1 MNVLSFFINNFH
13 KLPPESYQKFL
24 ELTELKKFNN
34 KDVLTKTGDKP
45 TDLYI
50 LKRGIVRSYYEDENG
65 KEYIRSLF
73 VPFSSTGS
81 FGALVSNKNSLLTYQ
96 CLTDCE
102 LFVINYKKLKELALV
117 DNDIAVMY
125 ANALESIFL
134 LFEKKIYNL
143 SVLDATERYKEL
155 KKEIPN
161 IENIIPQYHIASYLN
176 ISAVQLSRI
185 RKKIYSK

>member
-1 MNVLSFFINNFH
+1 MNILSVFINNIH
-13 KLPPESYQKFL
+13 KLPSKSYQKFL
-24 ELTELKKFNN
+24 AITELKKFHKN
-34 KDVLTKTGDKP
+34 DILTKTGDIP
-45 TDLYI
+45 THLYI
-50 LKRGIVRSYYEDENG
+50 LKRGIVRSYYEDEKG

-73 VPFSSTGS
+73 VPYCSTGS
-81 FGALVSNKNSLLTYQ
+81 FGALVSNKSSLLTYQ

-102 LFVINYKKLKELALV
+102 LYSINYKKLKKLASA
-117 DNDIAVMY
+117 DIDIAVMY
-125 ANALESIFL
+125 ANALESVFL

-143 SVLDATERYKEL
+143 SVLDATERYKAV

-185 RKKIYSK
+185 RKKLNSK